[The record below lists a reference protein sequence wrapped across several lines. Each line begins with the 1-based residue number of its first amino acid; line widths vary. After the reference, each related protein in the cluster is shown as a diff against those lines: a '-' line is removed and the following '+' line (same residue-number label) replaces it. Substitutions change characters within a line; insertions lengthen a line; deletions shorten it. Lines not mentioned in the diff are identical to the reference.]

1 MYKLK
6 KEVKTTKLRCILKVP
21 AYLESLCKLVCMEI
35 RKHMCACER
44 EITTEDTVLSFP
56 WLDGRSI

>member
-1 MYKLK
+1 MQINI
-6 KEVKTTKLRCILKVP
+6 TDPGGPNTPGKVP